1 MNIGALRKLL
11 DLMIDEAEKDREDA
25 NARGFSIDDRRALA
39 NTVTKLK
46 EARMWNQQAAEYY
59 ARR

>member
-1 MNIGALRKLL
+1 
-11 DLMIDEAEKDREDA
+11 MIDEAEKDREDA